1 MDQSG
6 AFGCG
11 AEDNGA
17 ERSEAV
23 WIGAEDNGVKTRIM
37 ERSVWKQRA
46 GSWSVAERLGAERRI
61 MEQSGALGSGA

>member
-11 AEDNGA
+11 AEDNGG

-23 WIGAEDNGVKTRIM
+23 GIGAEDNGVKTRIM

>member
-37 ERSVWKQRA
+37 ERSV
-46 GSWSVAERLGAERRI
+46 
-61 MEQSGALGSGA
+61 